1 VHNKLCLS
9 EVHVKAAMRPPIF
22 PMNRAGNE
30 AQQFLHRA
38 RMFRDATTNLVAYT
52 SAEQN
57 WPRYALLLHA
67 IELALKAFA
76 KQSEMQGANLG
87 KLPHNHDLQAWYN
100 LAVQH
105 GLKDDPR
112 IAQNIA
118 YLTDLHFIHFTR
130 YPQARSI
137 PVPDLSVM
145 ADDTAEYLIDTIT
158 QRVNP
163 R

>member
-1 VHNKLCLS
+1 
-9 EVHVKAAMRPPIF
+9 
-22 PMNRAGNE
+22 MNRAGNE

-38 RMFRDATTNLVAYT
+38 RMFRDAAIKLVAYT
-52 SAEQN
+52 NAEQN

-76 KQSEMQGANLG
+76 KQREVEGRTLG
-87 KLPHNHDLQAWYN
+87 KLPHNHDLQAWYD

-112 IAQNIA
+112 IAMNVP
-118 YLTDLHFIHFTR
+118 YLTDLHFTHFAR
-130 YPQARSI
+130 YPQQHSNPVQDFSI
-137 PVPDLSVM
+137 I
-145 ADDTAEYLIDTIT
+145 ADETVEYLIDSAT
-158 QRVNP
+158 QIVNP